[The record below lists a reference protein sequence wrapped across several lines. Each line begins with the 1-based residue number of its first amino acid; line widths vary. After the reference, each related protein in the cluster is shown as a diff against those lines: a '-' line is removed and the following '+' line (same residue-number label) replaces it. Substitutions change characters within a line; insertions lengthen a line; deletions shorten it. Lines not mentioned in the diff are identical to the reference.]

1 MDHAKIEEE
10 LRQALRA
17 ILEIAYA
24 GHPDGRETRLAMI
37 ERYAKAALAEKK
49 S

>member
-1 MDHAKIEEE
+1 MDQEKTEK

-24 GHPDGRETRLAMI
+24 GHPDGRETRLALI
-37 ERYAKAALAEKK
+37 ERYAKTALETP
-49 S
+49 